1 MRVRTDGGREGIWGG
16 GAREGVT
23 ERKTQ
28 RPRFPRGS
36 WDRSLCNFPH
46 MSALICPHLPP
57 VPTPQHHS
65 TTTTAVATAAAASA
79 TTTTTTA
86 TANHPKL
93 LRWYRSPKRLPLTL
107 GLLPSLLPSRTK
119 VISTTSIHP
128 LLFFL
133 NVSESHAPAA

>member
-1 MRVRTDGGREGIWGG
+1 MRDRVNGGRGAIQ

-57 VPTPQHHS
+57 APTPRHRS
-65 TTTTAVATAAAASA
+65 TTTTVATAAAAA
-79 TTTTTTA
+79 TA
-86 TANHPKL
+86 AANHPKL
-93 LRWYRSPKRLPLTL
+93 LRWYLRSPKRLLLTPVY
-107 GLLPSLLPSRTK
+107 PSPLPSRTK
-119 VISTTSIHP
+119 VIPTTSIHP
-128 LLFFL
+128 LLFSPD
-133 NVSESHAPAA
+133 VPESHAPAA